1 MEDFSLFVI
10 KPQKKRSESE
20 QEACFYPRALQD
32 VAQGTTVSQ
41 DDGVVRQ
48 TVDKDFIKV

>member
-1 MEDFSLFVI
+1 MEGFSLYVNKTI
-10 KPQKKRSESE
+10 EEQSESE

-41 DDGVVRQ
+41 DDRVVRQ
-48 TVDKDFIKV
+48 TVDKAFKKV